1 MTNSPTVCKSFADVR
16 DSYDL
21 GKELG
26 FGAYARVYAAT
37 EKATGDACA
46 VKAINKELAD
56 TSMLKNEVAIL
67 EKVAGHP
74 HCMDLKAV
82 VEDKG
87 YLWLAST
94 CYTGGELFD
103 AIVDKIDRGEAYT
116 EVHAATVA
124 RQLLEA
130 VSHCHSVGVLHRD
143 VKPENV
149 LLKDNT
155 GSLDVVLVDFG
166 VAKEFLVRGTRQTE
180 VLGTYAFMAPEFA
193 RGSYDERSDAWS
205 VGVVLYIM
213 LCGNMPFGG
222 DTDDEILRSVSVG
235 RYVMDQ
241 PVWAT
246 VSDDCKALV
255 RGLMERDVENRLT
268 VEAALATPWVAN
280 SGLGRSQDLGATVI
294 APLREWMSARA
305 FDKAVISLVASMME
319 ASASSEDRTDLAQI
333 KAAFAA
339 VDTDGVCRMP
349 PLTCFLAMQN

>member
-1 MTNSPTVCKSFADVR
+1 MR

-26 FGAYARVYAAT
+26 AGAYARVYAAT
-37 EKATGDACA
+37 EKATGNECA

-56 TSMLKNEVAIL
+56 TPMLKNEVAIL

-74 HCMDLKAV
+74 HCMDIKAV

-87 YLWLAST
+87 YLWLVST
-94 CYTGGELFD
+94 CYSGGELFD
-103 AIVDKIDRGEAYT
+103 AIVDKIERGEMYT

-130 VSHCHSVGVLHRD
+130 ISHCHHLGVLHRD
-143 VKPENV
+143 IKPENV
-149 LLKDNT
+149 LLRDNT
-155 GSLDVVLVDFG
+155 GNLDVVLVDFG
-166 VAKEFLVRGTRQTE
+166 IAKEFLVRGTRQTE

-235 RYVMDQ
+235 RYAMDQ

-255 RGLMERDVENRLT
+255 TGLMERDVEKRLT
-268 VEAALATPWVAN
+268 VEAALRTPWVV
-280 SGLGRSQDLGATVI
+280 SCGLGRSQDLGASVI
-294 APLREWMSARA
+294 APLREWMSAHA
-305 FDKAVISLVASMME
+305 FDKAVISVVASMME
-319 ASASSEDRTDLAQI
+319 GSTSSEDRTDLAHI
-333 KAAFAA
+333 EAAFAA
-339 VDTDGVCRMP
+339 VDTDGVCRIP
-349 PLTCFLAMQN
+349 PLISSCMQN